1 MRLITKASAKEN
13 PDVPLTP
20 LIDCVFLLIV
30 FFLVTSMFKRWEMI
44 IPVRLP
50 DATSSLSAQA
60 EEAVVIIGID
70 REGKLSMGQ
79 RIVQDNE
86 PTVTYSQ
93 VESLPALLAEIA
105 RTRGSEAELVIAA
118 HRDLPM
124 QSLIKTVDE
133 IKLTGFSNVTVQ
145 TNERRR

>member
-1 MRLITKASAKEN
+1 MRLITKASTDK

-50 DATSSLSAQA
+50 DATSSLSAEAA
-60 EEAVVIIGID
+60 ETVVLIGID
-70 REGKLSMGQ
+70 GQGKLSMGE
-79 RIVQDNE
+79 RIVNDNE
-86 PTVTYSQ
+86 PVVKYTA
-93 VESLPALLAEIA
+93 VESLAALLAEVA
-105 RTRGSEAELVIAA
+105 RTRGSDAELVIAA

-124 QSLIKTVDE
+124 QSLIQAVDE
-133 IKLTGFSNVTVQ
+133 IKLTGFQNVTVQ
-145 TNERRR
+145 TSERRR